1 MVLSAETALKQYTKH
16 PEIGMDDY
24 AIVQATLERCELRKD
39 RDLHIGIVHEAQG
52 WYYAVL
58 KTTKTGKVVFL
69 QSLRKTTLSEIE
81 RMRARSSI
89 VRVAK

>member
-58 KTTKTGKVVFL
+58 KTTKTG
-69 QSLRKTTLSEIE
+69 
-81 RMRARSSI
+81 
-89 VRVAK
+89 

>member
-24 AIVQATLERCELRKD
+24 AIVQAMLERGELLKD

-69 QSLRKTTLSEIE
+69 QSLRKTNLSDIE
-81 RMRARSSI
+81 RMRARSSM